1 MHYLTN
7 LWNALDFGSLGSI
20 LLRLCAVFLCL
31 TIHETCHGLAAYALG
46 DPTAKRAHRLSL
58 NPLRHIDWLGLIMM
72 VVASF
77 GWAKPVPVYP
87 RYFKKPKQGMAI
99 TALAGPVSNFLLA
112 LVLLLIARG
121 MYLRALV
128 TGQLSEVWFSFLLNT
143 ASLSVGLGLFNL
155 VPIPPL
161 DGSKVL
167 AVLLPDRAYNWL
179 MRYERFGMLLLL
191 AVISVGIGS
200 NALDSALEK
209 VVQTRGDEPLEDFE
223 GPLDLILYLLS
234 KNKIEI
240 QDIPI
245 ALILEQYQAYLEKR
259 KRMDLEVA
267 SEFITMAA
275 QLMFIKTRM
284 LLNLEDEEAQNEM
297 DALIKSLEERQRGEA
312 YARVRLLSERL
323 APLGEFGRN
332 ILTRPPEPMERGKIF
347 EYDQEPADLVL
358 AMQEVTDRR
367 TAPEAPPL
375 RAFDEIV
382 KREPYPVETKA
393 KEILRRLRDVGIT
406 RFLLLFRGSKTRSE
420 LVATFMAVLELCRS
434 NLIRLAGAD
443 RDCTVTAES
452 GGSEEMM

>member
-1 MHYLTN
+1 M
-7 LWNALDFGSLGSI
+7 D
-20 LLRLCAVFLCL
+20 
-31 TIHETCHGLAAYALG
+31 
-46 DPTAKRAHRLSL
+46 DP
-58 NPLRHIDWLGLIMM
+58 I
-72 VVASF
+72 
-77 GWAKPVPVYP
+77 
-87 RYFKKPKQGMAI
+87 FK
-99 TALAGPVSNFLLA
+99 
-112 LVLLLIARG
+112 
-121 MYLRALV
+121 
-128 TGQLSEVWFSFLLNT
+128 
-143 ASLSVGLGLFNL
+143 
-155 VPIPPL
+155 
-161 DGSKVL
+161 
-167 AVLLPDRAYNWL
+167 
-179 MRYERFGMLLLL
+179 
-191 AVISVGIGS
+191 
-200 NALDSALEK
+200 LEK

-358 AMQEVTDRR
+358 AMQEVADRR
-367 TAPEAPPL
+367 TA
-375 RAFDEIV
+375 
-382 KREPYPVETKA
+382 YPVETKA

-443 RDCTVTAES
+443 RDCTVTAE
-452 GGSEEMM
+452 GDAPEEMM